1 MTPQTAALDG
11 LRAIALLMVLL
22 FHVVFIT
29 GMRFASSLALLRGD
43 RSGAPPAQVRVMT
56 DWLRS
61 WPTQPTAAGDMGVD
75 IFFVLSG

>member
-1 MTPQTAALDG
+1 
-11 LRAIALLMVLL
+11 MVLL
-22 FHVVFIT
+22 FHVTFIT
-29 GMRFASSLALLRGD
+29 EMRSVDVLALLRGD